1 MAFVID
7 NEPPPEPSLREA
19 IEALEPGQ
27 SMLAKNNPL
36 GSVRTV
42 VSRVKSAHPG
52 RLYKTGEGIHG
63 PRVWR
68 IA

>member
-19 IEALEPGQ
+19 IEALEAGQ
-27 SMLAKNNPL
+27 SVLAKNSPM
-36 GSVRTV
+36 GSVRTT
-42 VSRVKSAHPG
+42 VSRVRAQHPE
-52 RLYKTGEGIHG
+52 RRFKTGDSIHG

-68 IA
+68 TA